1 VQPLPECR
9 LLKVGHC
16 YAGALQIT
24 YKCSPYSV
32 YVKDPSLSP
41 WLCCHCSNVLLSE
54 LKLWCFQCSSRYRVC
69 AHCEGT
75 RFRACDVIFICC
87 YRCGHLL
94 LLHFKYAPFSVYKIQ
109 HCWLW
114 VSLLSENV
122 SIAFF
127 PCTTPKRDVILESDS
142 WIMNSMKLFWKLPM
156 SNTVSNWMSQW
167 ERYGTIFHR
176 SN

>member
-1 VQPLPECR
+1 MQVHCKLHTSVHHIRFMSKILVYLLGCAVIVQ
-9 LLKVGHC
+9 
-16 YAGALQIT
+16 T
-24 YKCSPYSV
+24 F
-32 YVKDPSLSP
+32 
-41 WLCCHCSNVLLSE
+41 CCLNWS
-54 LKLWCFQCSSRYRVC
+54 
-69 AHCEGT
+69 
-75 RFRACDVIFICC
+75 CDVFSVPPGIEFVPTARNKISSMWCNL
-87 YRCGHLL
+87 HLLLQMWTL

-127 PCTTPKRDVILESDS
+127 RCTTPKRDVILESDS